1 MNVLV
6 VDDQVNVLKG
16 IESGVHFQE
25 LGVDHVFYATDSA
38 QAMDIVRAQTVDIV
52 LSDIEMPGE
61 SGLTLVKWVIETY
74 PDTLCILLTSHADF
88 RYAHES
94 IRLGCFDYLLQP
106 APYEQI
112 EECLR
117 RALQELYERKKKSQ
131 IYRFGQMLKT
141 NETELINYA
150 VSNLFSRVEEDKDSS
165 LTMLNAI
172 GYPLSKTTPVQMLII
187 HAENFSSSESPLY
200 SEKFIHKAILEST
213 KGGGI
218 TYPIVALSNITPN
231 KEFCLTLFCTNQE
244 MPEISAEMFR
254 SFYEKLTARMVDE
267 DIMCYVGEIVPLQQ
281 VRKEYCRL
289 RETLVEENIG
299 RRPGLYLRSRQ
310 NAAASHTV
318 NLSECIIRWKT
329 LLDAGKKW
337 LLENEIE
344 EFIRNTEESSRTKH
358 KALCELHQQLTHI
371 FFSYLYD
378 RKMDMSA
385 LFTKEYTY
393 TDYMDSFASVN
404 ALRKAVQY
412 MLDSIDKLQ
421 ERDVP
426 QSDVE
431 KARTYIAE
439 NIANPITVMDVAAYV
454 NLSAEY
460 FTKLFKRETGRNIK
474 EYIMQSK
481 IAMAKDLLEHSN
493 MSVSMIAL
501 ELGYSN
507 FSHFT
512 QVFKKYENITP
523 SEYRSKIQL
532 QRKG

>member
-6 VDDQVNVLKG
+6 VDDQVSVLKG

-25 LGVDHVFYATDSA
+25 LGVDHVFYATDSS
-38 QAMDIVRAQTVDIV
+38 QAMDIVREQTVDIV

-61 SGLTLVKWVIETY
+61 SGLTLVKWVNETH

-88 RYAHES
+88 QYAHES

-117 RALQELYERKKKSQ
+117 RALQELYERRKRSQ
-131 IYRFGQMLKT
+131 IYRFGQMLKA
-141 NETELINYA
+141 NETEMINHA
-150 VSNLFSRVEEDKDSS
+150 VSNLFSRIEEDKDSALS
-165 LTMLNAI
+165 LLNAI
-172 GYPLSKTTPVQMLII
+172 GYPLFKTTLVQMVII
-187 HAENFSSSESPLY
+187 HAENFFSSESQIY
-200 SEKFIHKAILEST
+200 SERFIHKAILESV
-213 KGGGI
+213 KSGGI
-218 TYPIVALSNITPN
+218 TYPIVALSNISPN

-244 MPEISAEMFR
+244 KPEITAEMFR
-254 SFYEKLTARMVDE
+254 SFYENLTARMSHD
-267 DIMCYVGEIVPLQQ
+267 DIMCYVGEIVPLQEI
-281 VRKEYCRL
+281 RREYRRL
-289 RETLVEENIG
+289 QETLVEENIG

-310 NAAASHTV
+310 NAAASRAV
-318 NLSECIIRWKT
+318 DLSECITRWKT
-329 LLDAGKKW
+329 LLNAGKKRM
-337 LLENEIE
+337 LENEIE
-344 EFIRNTEESSRTKH
+344 EFIRNTEESGRTKH

-378 RKMDMSA
+378 SKADVAA

-393 TDYMDSFASVN
+393 TDYMDSFTSAN

-412 MLDSIDKLQ
+412 MMDAIEKLQ
-421 ERDVP
+421 KRDVP

-439 NIANPITVMDVAAYV
+439 NIANPITVMDVAEYV

-460 FTKLFKRETGRNIK
+460 FTKLFKRETGQNIK

-481 IAMAKDLLEHSN
+481 IAAAKDMLEHSN

-512 QVFKKYENITP
+512 QVFKKYENVTP
-523 SEYRSKIQL
+523 SEYRSKAVQKK
-532 QRKG
+532 R